1 MCVCVDIPVSLYIY
15 IYISISIF
23 IFIFTFILG
32 LCCGSKTPSL
42 RGGVKKH
49 WAAQLRN
56 GGSLS
61 ELYLLSHAVA
71 LQSLDPSSLMHDSQH
86 IQLPGSSQ
94 SSKEDR
100 AWQTTP

>member
-1 MCVCVDIPVSLYIY
+1 MHVGLETGFTTCVRFRGKGTVYLYIYTYMCVCVDIPVSLYIY
-15 IYISISIF
+15 IYIF

-56 GGSLS
+56 
-61 ELYLLSHAVA
+61 
-71 LQSLDPSSLMHDSQH
+71 
-86 IQLPGSSQ
+86 
-94 SSKEDR
+94 
-100 AWQTTP
+100 